1 MKNSHS
7 PLLKSHRNLPPPDFD
22 NVALVLQGG
31 GALGSYQAGVY
42 QAMQEAGLEPDWI
55 AGISIGAI
63 NAALIAGSKAS
74 ERLQRLSRFWQEV
87 SSEPGGLLARQ
98 YLPKDLIA
106 GQDIR
111 SWLNAL
117 SASHSLFFGVRS
129 MFQPRFMPAWLWP
142 NGTSGALSFYDTR
155 PLSQALERHVDFD
168 LINTGRTRLS
178 LGAVNIRSGNFTY
191 FDTSTHVIGPQHI
204 VASAA
209 LPPNFPPVEIDGE
222 FYWDGGVVSN
232 TPLEWVAEQDMK
244 TDTLIFQVDVWNTR
258 GEYPT
263 NLVEA
268 ITRQKEIQYASRTRY
283 STDSIRKLQRLR
295 NAVADAL
302 DDLSANCLNLP
313 SIGRLKAEAER
324 KVFQIVH
331 LIYHA
336 PRHQGTTKDF
346 EFSRLNIE
354 EHWRTGYLDAVR
366 TLRHPEAV
374 SRPDPKIAGGV
385 ATFDVSVNGRI

>member
-7 PLLKSHRNLPPPDFD
+7 PLLKSHRHLTPPDFE
-22 NVALVLQGG
+22 NIALVLQGG

-42 QAMQEAGLEPDWI
+42 QAMHEAGLEPDWI

-63 NAALIAGSKAS
+63 NAALIAGTQPS
-74 ERLQRLSRFWQEV
+74 ERLQILSRFWSEV
-87 SSEPGGLLARQ
+87 SSEPGGLLAWQ

-106 GQDIR
+106 GKDIR
-111 SWLNAL
+111 SWLNAV
-117 SASHSLFFGVRS
+117 SANHSLFFGVRA
-129 MFQPRFMPAWLWP
+129 MFQPRLMPTWLWP
-142 NGTSGALSFYDTR
+142 SGTSGALSFYDTR
-155 PLSQALERHVDFD
+155 PLFQALERYVDFD
-168 LINTGRTRLS
+168 LINAGQTRLS
-178 LGAVNIRSGNFTY
+178 LGAVNIKSGNFTY
-191 FDTSTHVIGPQHI
+191 FDTRTHVIGPQH
-204 VASAA
+204 VMASAA
-209 LPPNFPPVEIDGE
+209 LPPNFPPIEIDGD

-232 TPLEWVAEQDMK
+232 TPLEWVAEEDVK

-258 GEYPT
+258 GDFPT
-263 NLVEA
+263 SLAEA

-283 STDSIRKLQRLR
+283 ATDSIRKLQRLR

-302 DDLSANCLNLP
+302 GDLSENCHDLP
-313 SIGRLKAEAER
+313 SIRRLKAEVER

-336 PRHQGTTKDF
+336 PHHHGTTKDF

-366 TLRHPEAV
+366 TLRHPEAL

-385 ATFDVSVNGRI
+385 ATFDVSVDGRL